1 MAIIKTYMVPHPPL
15 IIPQIGKGGEKQI
28 DKTINSYE
36 EIAKEISTL
45 KPETIIISSPHTIM
59 YGDYFHIT
67 NANKV
72 SGDLSNYNVSNI
84 LFEEEQDID
93 LIEEIEKVSRKYNF
107 PAGRTKDT
115 ELDHG
120 TIIPLYFIRKYYKEG
135 KIIVLGP
142 SGLPLIDNYMMGII
156 IKEAVNN
163 LDKKVVF
170 IASGDLSQKNVLVDY
185 GCGKGRVDYFLSHE
199 TKCKSIGVEYDERIM
214 DVCSKSNFNELL
226 NFEESFLDK
235 AAECGHRSFTIMSGT
250 MDGLNVEAKE
260 YSHEDIT
267 GVGYGII
274 SFTPQD
280 KNENRYFL
288 DKYFDDLEEKINT
301 KKQNEDAYVKL
312 ARLTIEEYITTGNT
326 LEIAN
331 NIPEELINNQAG
343 VFVSIHKFGSLRGC
357 IGTIIPTTNSIAKEI
372 ITNAISASTKDPR
385 FPKIEKEELQYLDI
399 NVDVLGK
406 PEKITSEEELNVKEY
421 GVIVTSGTKRGLLL
435 PDLEGIDTVSEQI
448 SIAKKKAGI
457 KDEPYTLERFK
468 VTRHK

>member
-28 DKTINSYE
+28 EKTINSYE

-170 IASGDLSQKNVLVDY
+170 IASGDLSHKLQPY
-185 GCGKGRVDYFLSHE
+185 GPYGYSKE
-199 TKCKSIGVEYDERIM
+199 GVEYDERIM
-214 DVCSKSNFNELL
+214 DVCSKSKFNELL

-326 LEIAN
+326 LEIPN

-406 PEKITSEEELNVKEY
+406 PEKITSEKELNVKEY

-435 PDLEGIDTVSEQI
+435 PDLEGIDTVREQI